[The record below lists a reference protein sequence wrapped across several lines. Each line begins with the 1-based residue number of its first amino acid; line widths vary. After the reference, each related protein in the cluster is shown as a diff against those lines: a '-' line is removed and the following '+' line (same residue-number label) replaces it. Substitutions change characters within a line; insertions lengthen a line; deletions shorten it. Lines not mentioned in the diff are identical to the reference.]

1 MIRTPA
7 LALAVTLFLGGC
19 ATQPRAYDP
28 SDSRALNVAKAAG
41 LSKAE
46 DYPADKIP
54 GVGISGLLDVT
65 TSALSFE
72 SANGLDLAMGDAV
85 GLGLLSFVFSPPAQ
99 MDRNALLAWI
109 PEEQAKDRD
118 EAALVLSK
126 LVLDAIET
134 TLNAEGIA
142 YHIEKAHQERLAL
155 FYPFLE
161 TRLDFDLDGKNCGVS
176 YQVYK
181 TQTVGPKPTPT
192 FIGNGGSAYGFLA
205 GHEIQYP
212 SFDVGCLGADPI
224 HSIELARKISQALPE
239 TVFLYISPKRRPE
252 GGRTPPMVL
261 DHGKALMFIE
271 PAANDRADSRAAPVN
286 RSNGAGSQEQS
297 HPRQGAAS

>member
-7 LALAVTLFLGGC
+7 LTLAVALLLGGC

-28 SDSRALNVAKAAG
+28 SASRALNVAKAAG

-46 DYPADKIP
+46 DYPADKVP
-54 GVGISGLLDVT
+54 GAGVSGLLDIT

-72 SANGLDLAMGDAV
+72 SVNGLDLAMGDAV

-118 EAALVLSK
+118 KAALVLSK
-126 LVLDAIET
+126 LVLDAIEA
-134 TLNAEGIA
+134 TLNAEGIT
-142 YHIEKAHQERLAL
+142 YHVEKAHQERLAL

-161 TRLDFDLDGKNCGVS
+161 TRLAFELDGKNCGVS
-176 YQVYK
+176 YHVYK

-192 FIGNGGSAYGFLA
+192 FIGTGGAAYGFLA

-224 HSIELARKISQALPE
+224 QSIELARKISQALPE

-271 PAANDRADSRAAPVN
+271 PAAKDSADGRAAPRN
-286 RSNGAGSQEQS
+286 GSNGAVGQEQT
-297 HPRQGAAS
+297 HPPQGASS

>member
-1 MIRTPA
+1 MIRTSA
-7 LALAVTLFLGGC
+7 LALAVALFLGGC
-19 ATQPRAYDP
+19 ATQPHAYDP
-28 SDSRALNVAKAAG
+28 SGSRALNVAKAAG

-46 DYPADKIP
+46 DYPADKVP
-54 GVGISGLLDVT
+54 GAGISGLLDIT

-72 SANGLDLAMGDAV
+72 SANGLDLAMGDAA

-99 MDRNALLAWI
+99 MDRNVLLAWI
-109 PEEQAKDRD
+109 PAEQAKDKD

-126 LVLDAIET
+126 VLLDSIET
-134 TLNAEGIA
+134 TLNAEGIG

-161 TRLDFDLDGKNCGVS
+161 TRLDFELDGKNCGVS
-176 YQVYK
+176 YHVYK

-192 FIGNGGSAYGFLA
+192 FIGDGGAAYGFLA
-205 GHEIQYP
+205 GHEIQNP
-212 SFDVGCLGADPI
+212 SFDVGCLGTDPI
-224 HSIELARKISQALPE
+224 QSIELARKISQALPE
-239 TVFLYISPKRRPE
+239 TVFLYMSPKRRPE

-271 PAANDRADSRAAPVN
+271 PAANDRAGSRAAPVN
-286 RSNGAGSQEQS
+286 RSNGAVGQDQT
-297 HPRQGAAS
+297 HLQQGAAS

>member
-1 MIRTPA
+1 MIRIS
-7 LALAVTLFLGGC
+7 AVTLAAALFIGGC
-19 ATQPRAYDP
+19 ATPPRAYD
-28 SDSRALNVAKAAG
+28 SSATRALNVAKAAG
-41 LSKAE
+41 LSKAQ
-46 DYPADKIP
+46 DYPADRVP
-54 GVGISGLLDVT
+54 GAAISGLLDIT

-99 MDRNALLAWI
+99 MDRNAILAWI
-109 PEEQAKDRD
+109 PEEQAKDKD

-134 TLNAEGIA
+134 TLNAEGIG
-142 YHIEKAHQERLAL
+142 YHIEKAHQKRLAL
-155 FYPFLE
+155 FYPYLE
-161 TRLDFDLDGKNCGVS
+161 TRLDFELDGKNCGVS
-176 YQVYK
+176 YHVYK

-212 SFDVGCLGADPI
+212 SFDVGCLGADPVQ
-224 HSIELARKISQALPE
+224 SIELARKISQALPE
-239 TVFLYISPKRRPE
+239 TVFVYVSPKRRPK

-271 PAANDRADSRAAPVN
+271 PAAKDSADGRAAPRN
-286 RSNGAGSQEQS
+286 GSNGAVGQEQS
-297 HPRQGAAS
+297 HPPQGAAS

>member
-7 LALAVTLFLGGC
+7 LTLAVALLLGGC

-28 SDSRALNVAKAAG
+28 SASRALNVAKAAG

-46 DYPADKIP
+46 DYPADKVP
-54 GVGISGLLDVT
+54 GAGVSGLLDIT

-72 SANGLDLAMGDAV
+72 SVNGLDLAMGDAV

-118 EAALVLSK
+118 KAALVLST
-126 LVLDAIET
+126 LVLDAIEA
-134 TLNAEGIA
+134 TLNAEGIT
-142 YHIEKAHQERLAL
+142 YHVEKAHQERLAL

-161 TRLDFDLDGKNCGVS
+161 TRLAFELDGKNCGVS
-176 YQVYK
+176 YHVYK

-192 FIGNGGSAYGFLA
+192 FIGTDGAAYGFLA

-224 HSIELARKISQALPE
+224 QSIELARKISQALPE

-252 GGRTPPMVL
+252 SGRTPPMVL

-271 PAANDRADSRAAPVN
+271 PAAKDNADGRAAPRN
-286 RSNGAGSQEQS
+286 GSNGAVGQEQS
-297 HPRQGAAS
+297 HPPQGASS